1 MMSSVTFCGSWLV
14 STTVR
19 SLFFVV
25 VLDSLGLLEVGLY
38 LPPDG
43 LISVVLALLER
54 LGVLAFF
61 RVRGRVVL
69 EVVHPAGG

>member
-19 SLFFVV
+19 SLFIVV

-38 LPPDG
+38 LSPVG
-43 LISVVLALLER
+43 LFGVVLALHER
-54 LGVLAFF
+54 LEVLAFF
-61 RVRGRVVL
+61 RVQGRVVL